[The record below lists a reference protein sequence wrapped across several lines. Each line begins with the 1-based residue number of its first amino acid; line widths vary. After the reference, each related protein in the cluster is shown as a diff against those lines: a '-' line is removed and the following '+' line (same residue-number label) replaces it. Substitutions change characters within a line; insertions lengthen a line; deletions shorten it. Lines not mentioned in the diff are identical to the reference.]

1 MSFPII
7 LLSVIAGNE
16 VNELGIKDGKHETL
30 RNSEKCATFTY
41 NKNKNKTQQW
51 NQVKTELFRIP
62 MKICSSNEERI

>member
-7 LLSVIAGNE
+7 LLSVIAGNQ

-41 NKNKNKTQQW
+41 NKNKTQQ
-51 NQVKTELFRIP
+51 
-62 MKICSSNEERI
+62 